1 MTELLFIV
9 TESPGGGYSARA
21 VGQPV
26 FTQADTDGELERNV
40 REAVLVHFAD
50 PEQRPRVL
58 HLRFVRDRTIPLQ
71 PEAAGPADAFGD
83 DGVNKD
89 GVEIPVALRGDALH
103 ESSP

>member
-40 REAVLVHFAD
+40 REAVLDHFDD

-58 HLRFVRDRTIPLQ
+58 HLHFVRDRTIPLQ
-71 PEAAGPADAFGD
+71 PDAAGLADAF
-83 DGVNKD
+83 
-89 GVEIPVALRGDALH
+89 PLRGTVTVYADPFEPACDPDDWDANR
-103 ESSP
+103 